1 MKKGFR
7 VYLLIWVIL
16 LAVFQVICFVTPNQL
31 GGYTKLDAS
40 FWTAWALI
48 TVAFVGQLVCAWFA
62 FKADNLRRLFYNMP
76 LLTISYTGLI
86 LMLICGAVTVA
97 IPNLPAWVGA
107 VVCLVILGFTAVAV
121 IKAGAAAD
129 IVERVDEKVK
139 SQTSFLR
146 DLTVQAD
153 SLISQ
158 ARSPEIKASCQKVCE
173 AIRYSDPMSNPEL
186 SVVEARITVKL
197 DELRTAVG
205 SDDPDA
211 VRITSEELISLIED
225 RNRKVKLLK

>member
-139 SQTSFLR
+139 SQTSFIR
-146 DLTVQAD
+146 DMTAQANSLMVQANN
-153 SLISQ
+153 
-158 ARSPEIKASCQKVCE
+158 PEINASCRKVYE
-173 AIRYSDPMSNPEL
+173 ALRYSDPMSNPEL
-186 SVVEARITVKL
+186 SVVEARITIKM
-197 DELRTAVG
+197 DELSASVISG
-205 SDDPDA
+205 DA
-211 VRITSEELISLIED
+211 EKVKEIELGLLELINGRDIQCK
-225 RNRKVKLLK
+225 NRK